1 MIVLKQ
7 LISYIFYLGETM
19 KIGILNETDSVEKR
33 VSIVPESIKLLA
45 KNGHEIFFQSNCGKS
60 AGFPDEE
67 YTNAGAKLIDDDL
80 EKIELLILLNCPK
93 KNIINNLNKETVVIA
108 QFNSNKNTEIVDQLK
123 NNNNTLLAMELVP
136 RIARAQKMDV
146 LSSQASI
153 AGYKAALIAANNLGK
168 YLPMMMTAAGTIPPS
183 KVLVIGAGVAGLQ
196 AIATSKRLGANVE
209 AFDVRDAAAEQVE
222 SLGAKFLKQESL
234 GDAEDKGGY
243 AREQTDDEKLLQ
255 KEFIKSNLTNID
267 ALITTAA
274 IPGKKAPIII
284 TKDMVENMKPGSVII
299 DLSAESGGNVELTK
313 PGEIINHNNVS
324 IHGPINVPSSMAFHA
339 SQLYSRNVMGLLDLI
354 VNESKEIE
362 LDLED
367 EIIKSTCI
375 NFSGKASD

>member
-1 MIVLKQ
+1 MVNPFNNKK
-7 LISYIFYLGETM
+7 LISLCAEL
-19 KIGILNETDSVEKR
+19 KINL
-33 VSIVPESIKLLA
+33 VS
-45 KNGHEIFFQSNCGKS
+45 
-60 AGFPDEE
+60 
-67 YTNAGAKLIDDDL
+67 
-80 EKIELLILLNCPK
+80 
-93 KNIINNLNKETVVIA
+93 
-108 QFNSNKNTEIVDQLK
+108 
-123 NNNNTLLAMELVP
+123 MEFIP
-136 RIARAQKMDV
+136 RITRAQKMDV
-146 LSSQASI
+146 LSSQANL
-153 AGYKAALIAANNLGK
+153 AGYVAVIESARNLSTG
-168 YLPMMMTAAGTIPPS
+168 LPMMMTAAGTLKPA
-183 KVLVIGAGVAGLQ
+183 KVFVIGVGVAGLQ

-209 AFDVRDAAAEQVE
+209 AFDVRAAAAEQVE

-243 AREQTDDEKLLQ
+243 EREQTKDEKLIQ